1 MTFWEDHLSCCKE
14 CQEPPTVLM
23 SRALLQS
30 VLPSFSTCMLFLTAA
45 AQQGEGEAA
54 WRQSESGGRAHKNP
68 AERKWQRCRSCE
80 AKAKVFFSVP
90 LSLSPS
96 LQRWTL
102 IIWRATIEA
111 EIREITSIVSS
122 SPTDTDCSAEG
133 RIGRMEEHN
142 LAAHHAAPLQRHNG
156 SSAALCWEKTLLN
169 LDVRYLKVKWR
180 SWNTY
185 HQDPCRN
192 LQRRLFYLLPVRT
205 GPLFKKYVENK
216 HPSLKSDGTFK
227 RI

>member
-1 MTFWEDHLSCCKE
+1 MT
-14 CQEPPTVLM
+14 
-23 SRALLQS
+23 ALQKLWGKGQS
-30 VLPSFSTCMLFLTAA
+30 F
-45 AQQGEGEAA
+45 
-54 WRQSESGGRAHKNP
+54 
-68 AERKWQRCRSCE
+68 
-80 AKAKVFFSVP
+80 FFS
-90 LSLSPS
+90 SFFLSPS

-111 EIREITSIVSS
+111 EIREITSIVSPS
-122 SPTDTDCSAEG
+122 STDTDSSAEG

-142 LAAHHAAPLQRHNG
+142 LAVDHAAPSQRHNG

-192 LQRRLFYLLPVRT
+192 LQRRLFYLLPVHA
-205 GPLFKKYVENK
+205 GALFKKYEENK
-216 HPSLKSDGTFK
+216 HPSLKSDGTFE
-227 RI
+227 II